1 METSLYNLLPD
12 RIVEHL
18 TEKLFTEPDELKVDV
33 IREGKQQESNRGPDT
48 GFQVLIRGED
58 KSTPHTL
65 SDRTQDAG
73 TIAAPVYEIG
83 GGRHYFLHYVI
94 EMSFHF
100 RSHDRD
106 DARERAYVLLSRLK
120 HALRSVPMEGLTDDF
135 EETAVFVEPNEHHLV
150 SSGGGKQ
157 WLWKGEQKVRVLT
170 WGP

>member
-1 METSLYNLLPD
+1 M
-12 RIVEHL
+12 
-18 TEKLFTEPDELKVDV
+18 DV

-73 TIAAPVYEIG
+73 TVAAPVYEIG

-106 DARERAYVLLSRLK
+106 DAREKAYVLLSRLK